1 MYIMFKSVS
10 NLFIEL
16 QGAYSPNTLRNYQ
29 NDYAR
34 FERFCNAHN
43 RTAVPADEGDVA
55 NYIKHLS
62 SYYRLATIQ
71 RNLAA
76 ITFVH
81 KYMGHRDLAK
91 SVLCEIELKRAKR
104 HLTRHQYQAFG
115 ITCDIR
121 DKMIASCDNTLIGTR
136 DAALIHFAY
145 DSMCRAS
152 ELICVE
158 WNDINNHRNGNHTLL
173 IRKSKTDPEGVGRR
187 VPLTQK
193 CINRLEEWKSASNQF
208 EGTILR
214 NIDRHSNIGDT
225 LTTMS
230 VNRIFK
236 KRAKLIGINENDVR
250 YISGHSTRVGSAQDL
265 LGKGASLPQIMLA
278 GGWKS
283 TDMVM
288 KYIEKADMSFIN
300 ELRS

>member
-1 MYIMFKSVS
+1 MFSSVK
-10 NLFIEL
+10 NLFKAL
-16 QGAYSPNTLRNYQ
+16 DGAYSPNTLRNYQ

-43 RTAVPADEGDVA
+43 RTAIPADEGTVA
-55 NYIKHLS
+55 NYIKNLS

-81 KYMGHRDLAK
+81 KYMGYQDPAK
-91 SVLCEIELKRAKR
+91 SVPCEIELKRAKR
-104 HLTRHQYQAFG
+104 HLTKHQYQAFG
-115 ITCDIR
+115 ITYDIR
-121 DKMIASCDNTLIGTR
+121 DKMIASCDNSLIGIR

-152 ELICVE
+152 ELICAE
-158 WNDINNHRNGNHTLL
+158 WNDINNHENGNHTLL
-173 IRKSKTDPEGVGRR
+173 IRKSKTDPEGFGRR

-193 CINRLEEWKSASNQF
+193 CIDRLEEWKSVSNQC

-214 NIDRHSNIGDT
+214 NIDRHSNIGET

>member
-1 MYIMFKSVS
+1 M
-10 NLFIEL
+10 
-16 QGAYSPNTLRNYQ
+16 
-29 NDYAR
+29 
-34 FERFCNAHN
+34 
-43 RTAVPADEGDVA
+43 GD
-55 NYIKHLS
+55 
-62 SYYRLATIQ
+62 
-71 RNLAA
+71 
-76 ITFVH
+76 
-81 KYMGHRDLAK
+81 RDPTK
-91 SVLCEIELKRAKR
+91 SVLCEIELKKAKR
-104 HLTRHQYQAFG
+104 HLTQHQYQAFG

-121 DKMIASCDNTLIGTR
+121 DKMIASCDNTLIVIR

-152 ELICVE
+152 ELIYAE
-158 WNDINNHRNGNHTLL
+158 WNDINSHGNGNHTLL
-173 IRKSKTDPEGVGRR
+173 IRKSKTDQEGIGRR
-187 VPLTQK
+187 VPLSQK
-193 CINRLEEWKSASNQF
+193 CIYRLEEWKSARKQV
-208 EGTILR
+208 EGTTLR
-214 NIDRHSNIGDT
+214 NLDRHSNIGDK

-230 VNRIFK
+230 VDRIFK
-236 KRAKLIGINENDVR
+236 KRANLIGIDENDVR

>member
-1 MYIMFKSVS
+1 MFKSVS
-10 NLFIEL
+10 NLFTEL

-43 RTAVPADEGDVA
+43 RTSFPADEGTVA

-81 KYMGHRDLAK
+81 KYMGHQDPAK

-115 ITCDIR
+115 ITSNIR
-121 DKMIASCDNTLIGTR
+121 DKMIASCDNTLIGIR

-152 ELICVE
+152 ELICAK
-158 WNDINNHRNGNHTLL
+158 WNDINSPENGNHTLL
-173 IRKSKTDPEGVGRR
+173 I
-187 VPLTQK
+187 
-193 CINRLEEWKSASNQF
+193 
-208 EGTILR
+208 
-214 NIDRHSNIGDT
+214 
-225 LTTMS
+225 
-230 VNRIFK
+230 
-236 KRAKLIGINENDVR
+236 
-250 YISGHSTRVGSAQDL
+250 
-265 LGKGASLPQIMLA
+265 
-278 GGWKS
+278 
-283 TDMVM
+283 
-288 KYIEKADMSFIN
+288 
-300 ELRS
+300 